1 MGIRELMTDVD
12 DIVFETLGDSA
23 RIEGR
28 EGPVFG
34 MFAAPWLQPKFGK
47 LNTGLRE
54 PRFEIRVSDS
64 QGLQQ
69 GMLVSVDLPVL
80 DGGGDYDLIQ
90 LEPSGDGL
98 VALILRLRP

>member
-1 MGIRELMTDVD
+1 MGFRDLIAEVD
-12 DIVFETLGDSA
+12 AVVFETLGDTA

-28 EGPVFG
+28 EEPVLG

-64 QGLQQ
+64 QGLEQ
-69 GMLVSVDLPVL
+69 GMLVSVDLPAL

-98 VALILRLRP
+98 VALILRSRP